1 MVYIEGANKGTDDI
15 SNNKLE
21 KMVSILVILLVDYIY
36 FY

>member
-1 MVYIEGANKGTDDI
+1 MVYMEGASEGTDDV
-15 SNNKLE
+15 SDSKLE